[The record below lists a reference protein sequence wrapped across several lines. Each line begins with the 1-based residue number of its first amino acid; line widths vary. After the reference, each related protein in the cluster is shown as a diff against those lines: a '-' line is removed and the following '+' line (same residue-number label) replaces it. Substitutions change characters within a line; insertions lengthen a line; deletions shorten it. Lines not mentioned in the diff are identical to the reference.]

1 MAPPRSSGMT
11 TGFMGKLSCPYA
23 ICEEK
28 RLEVTN
34 VTLSKTKKKP
44 GLERKG
50 KVVAEIKDAIEHYA
64 SVWVFTFDNMRN
76 QKLKDLREQLKSTSR
91 IFLAGKKVMQIALG
105 RSAADEAKTGLHK
118 ISKVIL
124 GYCLL
129 TFQGM
134 FERLFH
140 DFEEHDFARTGSTAT
155 ETVELKEGP
164 LEQFT
169 HEMEPFLR
177 KQGLPVRL
185 NKGVVE
191 LIADHV
197 CEEGK
202 PISPEA
208 AQTLVWVL
216 WFSLP
221 RIAFPCYAFFPNLVV
236 IRLLGIQMATSRLY
250 LVCRWSSD
258 DFEVYKEGLA
268 HLQADADDS
277 S

>member
-1 MAPPRSSGMT
+1 MPKS
-11 TGFMGKLSCPYA
+11 
-23 ICEEK
+23 K
-28 RLEVTN
+28 RN
-34 VTLSKTKKKP
+34 RPVTLSKTKKKP

-50 KVVAEIKDAIEHYA
+50 KVVAEIKHAIEHYA
-64 SVWVFTFDNMRN
+64 DAYVFTYDNMRN
-76 QKLKDLREQLKSTSR
+76 QKLKSLREQLKSSSR

-118 ISKVIL
+118 LSKFL
-124 GYCLL
+124 QGDSGLL
-129 TFQGM
+129 FTNLPRDDIESLFRE
-134 FERLFH
+134 FEG
-140 DFEEHDFARTGSTAT
+140 HDFARTGSTAT

-164 LEQFT
+164 MEHFT

-197 CEEGK
+197 VCEEGK
-202 PISPEA
+202 PLSPEA
-208 AQTLVWVL
+208 AQTL
-216 WFSLP
+216 
-221 RIAFPCYAFFPNLVV
+221 
-236 IRLLGIQMATSRLY
+236 RLLGIQMATFRIY
-250 LVCRWSSD
+250 LVCRWSAD

-268 HLQADADDS
+268 HLHADDS